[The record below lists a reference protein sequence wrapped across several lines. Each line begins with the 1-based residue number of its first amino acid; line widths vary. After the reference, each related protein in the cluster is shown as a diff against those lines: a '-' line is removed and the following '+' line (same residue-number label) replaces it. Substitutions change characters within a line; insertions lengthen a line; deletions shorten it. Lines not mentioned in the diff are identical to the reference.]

1 MLRTAVLC
9 FVFNFI
15 KKTAERKGI
24 RLALKR
30 ASWIFLCKKSK
41 KVKMCIDIYANWMI
55 KS

>member
-30 ASWIFLCKKSK
+30 ASRIFFVQKVEKSK
-41 KVKMCIDIYANWMI
+41 NVY
-55 KS
+55 

>member
-30 ASWIFLCKKSK
+30 ASWIFFVQKVEKSK
-41 KVKMCIDIYANWMI
+41 NVY
-55 KS
+55 